1 LVLRRSEQKK
11 LNDTGG
17 VDAPFF
23 MRYNNQV
30 IDSHYM
36 VMSSTVSS
44 SVNNEARIDVC
55 QELVKR
61 INAGDFDSS
70 EVEELALINDMTF
83 LQIREETS
91 LSHIRE
97 IAEKID
103 EVNGDISN
111 TDPVLIWE
119 EASDDGKDIGGDGNH
134 TRQGITLSKH
144 ASEVKTRRIS
154 KEVWTD
160 LGITKQEM
168 IMVGVMLNRVNPKKK
183 LENSDGTHI
192 KQLLS
197 YHADGHELNSNYCH
211 EALKAFGIVTK
222 KKRDHLIKKAAEK
235 DFNERANQSGKTVK
249 IYGKGAPASNND
261 RLYKKVEQ
269 LRDNKTM
276 VVYGSTGAS
285 KTLETNITSQLIDDE
300 VNGSKYKLALVIYHN
315 KFEFKDQWEKNE
327 CSEFVTKIKKILK
340 KMGPVK
346 VKMEDGGEIF
356 YEYQFEIYEMP
367 FLEDD
372 GSSVIKTQ

>member
-1 LVLRRSEQKK
+1 M
-11 LNDTGG
+11 
-17 VDAPFF
+17 P
-23 MRYNNQV
+23 YNNQV

-55 QELVKR
+55 QELVRR
-61 INAGDFDSS
+61 INAGDFDSPK
-70 EVEELALINDMTF
+70 VEELALINDMTF

-197 YHADGHELNSNYCH
+197 YHEDGHELNSDYCH

-235 DFNERANQSGKTVK
+235 DFKERANQSGKTVK

-261 RLYKKVEQ
+261 RLYEKVEK
-269 LRDNKTM
+269 LRDNTRM

-300 VNGSKYKLALVIYHN
+300 VNGSRYKLALVIYHN

-327 CSEFVTKIKKILK
+327 RSEFVTKIKKILK

>member
-1 LVLRRSEQKK
+1 MIW
-11 LNDTGG
+11 GG

-327 CSEFVTKIKKILK
+327 RSEFVTKIKKILK